1 VGSFIRAKGY
11 QSVATVIGIRVHT
24 KGAIITPH
32 VSRSP
37 LKLGAII
44 VVDVDVDVDQSSPA
58 TPSWIW
64 ELHDTHNGT
73 GTRNTNTIHNV
84 TLDTPGDMLL
94 LESDTIVHGAPYPL
108 EGQMY
113 ATVEVYFGAADADD
127 DADDPQQRQ
136 RQQQQ
141 QHLPQANPQLQSQA
155 QRARNA
161 ALQQYTN
168 ARSQAHAAR
177 GKGLALTSANTIGTV
192 VDASEASSQNPPPLP
207 LPVPVPAFLP
217 DGTKESKLWR
227 HQRPPAALIS
237 IPDSNSGSD
246 SASASSKTMTV
257 HRAAALGN
265 VQLLK
270 EFVKQA
276 NGARSILQT
285 TDSNGWQPLH
295 EAARSGDV
303 ASIVYLIE
311 IGNVPVNVRTNRG
324 KGGNALYLA
333 VKSNG
338 PNHASVKVLE
348 EYGAI
353 MQTPDLE

>member
-113 ATVEVYFGAADADD
+113 ATVEVYFG
-127 DADDPQQRQ
+127 DPQQQ
-136 RQQQQ
+136 HQQQ
-141 QHLPQANPQLQSQA
+141 QHQHQQQQHQQQQQSQA